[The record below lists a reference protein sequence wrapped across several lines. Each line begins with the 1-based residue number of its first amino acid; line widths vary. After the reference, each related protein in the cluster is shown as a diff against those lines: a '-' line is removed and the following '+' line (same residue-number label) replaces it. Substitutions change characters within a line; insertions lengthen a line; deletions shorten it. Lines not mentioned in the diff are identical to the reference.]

1 MVQIGNYLLNLTV
14 IQLVTPWKSQIDPK
28 VALRSSAGHMFYFLV
43 HCEDHVSHV
52 KLFPGKGHHEVFQ
65 DRSPDGLY
73 KGEDETCKHLHQG
86 QGGGCQ
92 QEMGDAL

>member
-1 MVQIGNYLLNLTV
+1 MVQIVNYLLNLKV
-14 IQLVTPWKSQIDPK
+14 VQLVTPWESQIDSK

-52 KLFPGKGHHEVFQ
+52 KLFPGKGRHEVFQ

-73 KGEDETCKHLHQG
+73 KGEDETCEHPHRG
-86 QGGGCQ
+86 QEGGCQ
-92 QEMGDAL
+92 EEI